1 LERISLDKLSDL
13 CELVN
18 LVTDISSPKRGVR
31 PAFSEYH
38 IIKAIEILESE
49 GPVGRIIL
57 SRLLKLG
64 EASTRSLIKRLKEHE
79 LIKIDEIGGAYL
91 TQKGLELL
99 NIWKSNIKQIG
110 EIDLE
115 IPDWSNNFCG
125 IITKGLELIETYGVL
140 RIRDIAVRRGALG
153 LIAIVVKDL
162 KFLLPISKNTFEE
175 VRGELSN
182 ICQSLKNFVDN
193 GDAIF
198 IVGAN
203 NRIQAKKIFIET
215 LIDILSLYCFIH

>member
-1 LERISLDKLSDL
+1 MDKLSDL

-38 IIKAIEILESE
+38 VIKAIEILKSE

-79 LIKIDEIGGAYL
+79 LIKIDEVGGAYL
-91 TQKGLELL
+91 TQKGFELL
-99 NIWKSNIKQIG
+99 SIWKSNIKQIG
-110 EIDLE
+110 EIDLK

-175 VRGELSN
+175 VRDELSN
-182 ICQSLKNFVDN
+182 ICQSLKNFVDD

-215 LIDILSLYCFIH
+215 LVDILSLYCFTH